1 MSTAFYPNPVSL
13 PETVVYREFSIGLDA
28 FDRLKHWQRYLERKE
43 DRRLTNGEV
52 IDRLILAVPAP
63 PEPDTRRRRA

>member
-1 MSTAFYPNPVSL
+1 MPTPFYPNRTPL

-63 PEPDTRRRRA
+63 PVPDTRRRGA

>member
-1 MSTAFYPNPVSL
+1 VSTPFYPKRTPL
-13 PETVVYREFSIGLDA
+13 PETVIYREFSIGLDA
-28 FDRLKHWQRYLERKE
+28 FDRLKYWQRYLEREE

-63 PEPDTRRRRA
+63 PVSDTRCRRA

>member
-1 MSTAFYPNPVSL
+1 MRNRFYPHPTPL
-13 PETVVYREFSIGLDA
+13 PDTVIYREFSIGLVA
-28 FDRLKHWQRYLERKE
+28 FERLKHWQRYLERKE

-63 PEPDTRRRRA
+63 PAPDTRHGRA

>member
-1 MSTAFYPNPVSL
+1 MPTSFYPKPTPL
-13 PETVVYREFSIGLDA
+13 PETVIYREFSIGLAA
-28 FDRLKHWQRYLERKE
+28 FDRLKHWQRYLERRE

-63 PEPDTRRRRA
+63 PAPDTRRRRA

>member
-28 FDRLKHWQRYLERKE
+28 FDRLKHWQRYLERE
-43 DRRLTNGEV
+43 EERRLTNGEV

-63 PEPDTRRRRA
+63 PVPDIRRRRV

>member
-1 MSTAFYPNPVSL
+1 MSTAFYPNRTPL

-28 FDRLKHWQRYLERKE
+28 FDRLKHWQRFLEREE

-63 PEPDTRRRRA
+63 PAPDTRRRRA

>member
-1 MSTAFYPNPVSL
+1 MSTTFYPSPVSL

-28 FDRLKHWQRYLERKE
+28 FDRLKHWQRYLERRE
-43 DRRLTNGEV
+43 ERRLTNGEV

-63 PEPDTRRRRA
+63 PVPDTRRRRA